1 MVMHGDA
8 RWCLIMMHDHAS
20 SGLVPYRSLRMIKYD
35 QNVFFV
41 GGRWGEWMGVVGKGI
56 LESTFTI
63 LYIQIEPYRMVL
75 FFWLK
80 TTNKSTKWLV
90 VFWKMPIHR
99 SQVGLVLQNGLVFCW
114 WHVHRWVYV
123 LNNFTKWFCFFRK
136 MKKHLIVFKRS
147 LLNSLKYFWV
157 WPQIGVGF
165 TKWFWFFS
173 KKNEFLLQNG
183 LLFCLGKCQL
193 FDSKMIEPYRMVF
206 KIPGNLKLFLQNGW

>member
-35 QNVFFV
+35 QNVFLL
-41 GGRWGEWMGVVGKGI
+41 GGDGASGWEWWERGFWN
-56 LESTFTI
+56 LLLQSCT
-63 LYIQIEPYRMVL
+63 YRL
-75 FFWLK
+75 NLTEWFCFFWLK
-80 TTNKSTKWLV
+80 TTNKSTKWFV

-99 SQVGLVLQNGLVFCW
+99 SQVGLVLQNGLVFFGW

-147 LLNSLKYFWV
+147 LLNSL
-157 WPQIGVGF
+157 
-165 TKWFWFFS
+165 
-173 KKNEFLLQNG
+173 
-183 LLFCLGKCQL
+183 
-193 FDSKMIEPYRMVF
+193 
-206 KIPGNLKLFLQNGW
+206 

>member
-1 MVMHGDA
+1 MHGDA
-8 RWCLIMMHDHAS
+8 WWCTVMPDHVWSCMIMHDHAS

-41 GGRWGEWMGVVGKGI
+41 AGRWGEWMGVVGKGI

-80 TTNKSTKWLV
+80 TTNKSTKWFV

-147 LLNSLKYFWV
+147 LLNSL
-157 WPQIGVGF
+157 
-165 TKWFWFFS
+165 
-173 KKNEFLLQNG
+173 
-183 LLFCLGKCQL
+183 
-193 FDSKMIEPYRMVF
+193 
-206 KIPGNLKLFLQNGW
+206 

>member
-1 MVMHGDA
+1 MHGDA
-8 RWCLIMMHDHAS
+8 WWCTVMPDHVWSCMIMHDHAS

-80 TTNKSTKWLV
+80 TTNKSTKWFV

-99 SQVGLVLQNGLVFCW
+99 SQVGLVLQNGLVFLLVTCSQMGLCAEQL
-114 WHVHRWVYV
+114 YKMV
-123 LNNFTKWFCFFRK
+123 L
-136 MKKHLIVFKRS
+136 
-147 LLNSLKYFWV
+147 
-157 WPQIGVGF
+157 
-165 TKWFWFFS
+165 FFS
-173 KKNEFLLQNG
+173 EKWKNTW
-183 LLFCLGKCQL
+183 
-193 FDSKMIEPYRMVF
+193 
-206 KIPGNLKLFLQNGW
+206 LFLKDHY